1 MLASIGDLPQNMMGA
16 GPQKSLAEVEP
27 GKGFGQDGVQG
38 VQGVQSVQGVHGVQ
52 GVQGVHGVQGV
63 QVGGAES
70 VEPQQAVLLVE
81 KACMQVVQEGL

>member
-27 GKGFGQDGVQG
+27 GKGVGQDG
-38 VQGVQSVQGVHGVQ
+38 VQGVHGVQ
-52 GVQGVHGVQGV
+52 GVQGV
-63 QVGGAES
+63 QVGGAEN

-81 KACMQVVQEGL
+81 KACMQVVQFEGL